1 MKELQLEG
9 RTVRAGTVLALG
21 RNYAA
26 HAREMNA
33 PAEPVV
39 FIKPTTALLPGG
51 GAIAWPEGSQ
61 LVHHEVELVLLL
73 GAGGVRLEPDAAG
86 RAIAGVAIGID
97 LTARD
102 LQSQAK
108 KAGAPWARAK
118 GFPGSAPVS
127 RFVAPER
134 FDRDWARLDLDLTV
148 DGAPRQQGSAASM
161 LLDPPRI
168 VALLSR
174 WFELVPGDVVF
185 TGTPEGVGPVRP
197 GQRMRAACRTL
208 DLAVEAHLAPPP

>member
-1 MKELQLEG
+1 MKTLQLED
-9 RTVRAGTVLALG
+9 RTIRAGTVLALG

-33 PAEPVV
+33 SPEPVV
-39 FIKPTTALLPGG
+39 FLKPATALLPGG
-51 GAIAWPEGSQ
+51 GEIPWPEGSD

-73 GAGGVRLEPDAAG
+73 GAGGVRLDRDAAG

-127 RFVAPER
+127 RFVEPDR
-134 FDRDWARLDLDLTV
+134 FERDWTRLDLELTV
-148 DGAPRQQGSAASM
+148 EGELRQQGSAASM

-174 WFELVPGDVVF
+174 WFELEPGDVVF

-197 GQRMRAACRTL
+197 GERMRAACRTL
-208 DLAVEAHLAPPP
+208 DLAVEARLAPAP